1 MTSVFSEDNEV
12 LKRLWKEH
20 NPEEEEYLQKEK
32 VIKWIKIALQ
42 TTNAMENADSL
53 TDIDSLIREYLS
65 EVHQVTEE
73 NTQNLSL
80 NFAEAVDFLRWLT
93 NINKDEE
100 PAKSDEMQAQNTPN
114 QIEKEVQ
121 NEEVNQ
127 VENQQQL

>member
-1 MTSVFSEDNEV
+1 
-12 LKRLWKEH
+12 
-20 NPEEEEYLQKEK
+20 
-32 VIKWIKIALQ
+32 
-42 TTNAMENADSL
+42 MENADSL

-100 PAKSDEMQAQNTPN
+100 PAKSDEM
-114 QIEKEVQ
+114 
-121 NEEVNQ
+121 
-127 VENQQQL
+127 